1 MSTPEN
7 RTNETNVTAVENL
20 LKRNSDDVG
29 WEYGVL
35 IDAQNKDKVKCK
47 FCGHQ
52 STGGVYRLKQ
62 HVANVGKNVKKCRE
76 STQEAKEKCKKSL
89 DESKRKREEK
99 TVRELELREEVNVS
113 RVGEDDDEVT
123 CVGSSEPHKLG
134 PIDKWTHAIDP
145 RATKTESLKQQKLNK
160 ELWKERTRELQKY
173 IARWDYTHGNYL
185 DTLTAM
191 MPSIVLFLFFQ
202 FKNILKL
209 NTNGLYSYPF
219 CSHTI

>member
-1 MSTPEN
+1 M
-7 RTNETNVTAVENL
+7 TAVENL

-113 RVGEDDDEVT
+113 RVGGEDDDEVT

-134 PIDKWTHAIDP
+134 PIDKWTRAIDP
-145 RATKTESLKQQKLNK
+145 KATKTESLKQQKLNK
-160 ELWKERTRELQKY
+160 ELWKERTREVQKY
-173 IARWDYTHGNYL
+173 IARWVYTHGNYL
-185 DTLTAM
+185 VTLTAM

>member
-62 HVANVGKNVKKCRE
+62 HVANVGKKCE
-76 STQEAKEKCKKSL
+76 EMQGEHSGSKKSL

-134 PIDKWTHAIDP
+134 PIDKWTRAIDP
-145 RATKTESLKQQKLNK
+145 KATKTESLKQQKLNK
-160 ELWKERTRELQKY
+160 ELWKERTREVQKY
-173 IARWDYTHGNYL
+173 IARWVYTHGNYL
-185 DTLTAM
+185 VTLTAM